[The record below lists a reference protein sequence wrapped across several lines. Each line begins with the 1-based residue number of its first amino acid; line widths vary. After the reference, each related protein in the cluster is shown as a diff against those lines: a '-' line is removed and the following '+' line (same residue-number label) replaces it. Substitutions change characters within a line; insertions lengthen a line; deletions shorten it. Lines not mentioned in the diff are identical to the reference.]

1 MYAHKI
7 IATLTMLPYARTAA
21 AHGTATPAVAIAV
34 FIREMRVNLLPAAVA
49 FAGNYT
55 KLADNFYLAK
65 RKRRV
70 LSDPSLFLCRLPH
83 KILISKIERYD
94 KTDRSLHRTYLQC
107 I

>member
-34 FIREMRVNLLPAAVA
+34 FIREMLVNLLPAAVA

-55 KLADNFYLAK
+55 EHANSFYLAK
-65 RKRRV
+65 RKRR
-70 LSDPSLFLCRLPH
+70 LFN
-83 KILISKIERYD
+83 ISAAFFMSFA
-94 KTDRSLHRTYLQC
+94 T
-107 I
+107 